1 MAAGVPVIATDVGG
15 VRELISDFG
24 FRPPASPERSR
35 WRAGIAELSE
45 AEFEICERGLL
56 VKKGDVAGFANGLK
70 YLLEHPEEG
79 REMGKRGREYALG
92 HHSTEKLVSD
102 MDRLYRALLER
113 HSR

>member
-1 MAAGVPVIATDVGG
+1 MAAGVPAIATDVGG
-15 VRELISDFG
+15 VRELISDRG
-24 FRPPASPERSR
+24 FRN
-35 WRAGIAELSE
+35 
-45 AEFEICERGLL
+45 AEFGESDFEIYERGIL
-56 VKKGDVAGFANGLK
+56 VKKGDVKGFAKGLK